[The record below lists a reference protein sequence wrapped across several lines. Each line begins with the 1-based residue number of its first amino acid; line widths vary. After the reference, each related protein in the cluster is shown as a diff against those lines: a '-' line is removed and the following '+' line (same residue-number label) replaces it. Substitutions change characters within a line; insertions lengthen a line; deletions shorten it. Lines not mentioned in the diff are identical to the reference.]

1 MSTRVEENVA
11 VKVQKR
17 DRSARETVKR
27 AATSRRKRATARGFH
42 LWGRF
47 SHQLWYFLNEMTDER
62 IPSLSDV
69 VKQVVLQQQSQTSEM
84 EKSKKLL
91 LQFQAHFNEL
101 ERQRMTILAETKKT
115 EKEIYQKDDEIETTN
130 LNCEYLVTHNQ
141 SVYADNV
148 RIKFNL
154 EERKEDFEALLS
166 RNTAYRERMAS
177 HIQVFSEI
185 ESKLPIM
192 NELLEKKDAI
202 NNLKRRKEELLI
214 ELENPDG
221 NVIKQVQVRHVWFV

>member
-1 MSTRVEENVA
+1 
-11 VKVQKR
+11 
-17 DRSARETVKR
+17 
-27 AATSRRKRATARGFH
+27 
-42 LWGRF
+42 
-47 SHQLWYFLNEMTDER
+47 
-62 IPSLSDV
+62 
-69 VKQVVLQQQSQTSEM
+69 
-84 EKSKKLL
+84 
-91 LQFQAHFNEL
+91 
-101 ERQRMTILAETKKT
+101 MTILAETKKT

-221 NVIKQVQVRHVWFV
+221 NVIKQVQAEIETIKEEITGVRQAIDDHLVLLEEEKKVHARLTKEIEVQNKRYEAILKRLHCQLNKVQLSNRQRKWNIQQMEKTVAELKKCLGMTE